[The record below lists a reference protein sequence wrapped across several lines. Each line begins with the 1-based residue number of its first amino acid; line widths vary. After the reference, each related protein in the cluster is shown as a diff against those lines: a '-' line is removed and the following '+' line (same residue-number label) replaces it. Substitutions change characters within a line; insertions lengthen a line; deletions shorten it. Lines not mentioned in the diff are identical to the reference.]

1 MLIDEQNV
9 FCQDDTDIGCSNDL
23 QMKIKLSDDRP
34 VAKNYVGVPCPLIG
48 ELKQYVEDLLNR
60 SFIQKLRSP

>member
-34 VAKNYVGVPCPLIG
+34 VAKNYVGVSP
-48 ELKQYVEDLLNR
+48 
-60 SFIQKLRSP
+60 SFDRGIETVCRGSSE